1 VGGFGVVM
9 VWTVLLMA
17 AYSTA
22 FAVFYRDQCLR
33 VDGRFPAALETVDPD

>member
-1 VGGFGVVM
+1 M
-9 VWTVLLMA
+9 LLWTVLLMA

-33 VDGRFPAALETVDPD
+33 KDGSPPAHALNVEPA